1 MASYY
6 PTRSPSP
13 KPLPKKNPMFRIAPE
28 VNYPVV
34 LYSLMCITMLYYPFE
49 SVGSLAIL
57 HICNLASDP
66 KAAKLSAL
74 VLVALYKFSMFW
86 SMLLIVKLKPF

>member
-1 MASYY
+1 MARYY
-6 PTRSPSP
+6 QRSEYPEPSP
-13 KPLPKKNPMFRIAPE
+13 KKASMFRIAPQDT
-28 VNYPVV
+28 YPVV
-34 LYSLMCITMLYYPFE
+34 LYTLMCITMLYYPFE

-66 KAAKLSAL
+66 KAAKLAAL